1 MLKIK
6 QKEAQSHKE
15 KVTLWGKDELE
26 FPYLGHWI
34 QADGDDMHAIEV
46 RLGFASSR
54 FKQLHHIWSDVSL
67 PLKLRLQLYTSSVV
81 SILTHSFEAW
91 KLTDAVIRKLR
102 GWNGRCL
109 AIIVTGKCEQDE
121 IKLQTSQPVFN
132 LVNHLRVRR
141 LRWLGHILRLDESR
155 LLRRVLLK
163 FNFIYPDGYPE
174 GSILMDAPDH
184 VEIRDLIPMAGEHG
198 NHEEW
203 DKIVFNLKRKLET
216 FRA

>member
-1 MLKIK
+1 M
-6 QKEAQSHKE
+6 
-15 KVTLWGKDELE
+15 
-26 FPYLGHWI
+26 
-34 QADGDDMHAIEV
+34 